1 MAILKFI
8 GCEGEAHV
16 EKVVAGGTVAAK
28 DLVTLKTDGQAEVT
42 AGGAPIFGQALNAAT
57 SGGDLYVLR
66 GSRMQFIM
74 DNDNVGTTFAAS
86 HVGARFD
93 TTGGTGAQVVDTSTV
108 AQVGDGTDT
117 GQLLCIAYNPK
128 GFGYDSDTSLGIF
141 EVIERQ

>member
-8 GCEGEAHV
+8 GCEGEPHV
-16 EKVVAGGTVAAK
+16 EKVVSGDTIAAK
-28 DLVTLKTDGQAEVT
+28 DLVTLQTDGQAEVT
-42 AGGAPIFGQALNAAT
+42 GAGEPIFGQALNAAT
-57 SGGDLYVLR
+57 SGADLYVLR

-86 HVGARFD
+86 HVGARAD
-93 TTGGTGAQVVDTSTV
+93 TIGGTGAQKIDTSSV

-117 GQLLCIAYNPK
+117 GQVLLIAYNPK
-128 GFGYDSDTSLGIF
+128 GFGYDTDTSLCIA

>member
-16 EKVVAGGTVAAK
+16 EKVVAGGTVTAK
-28 DLVTLKTDGQAEVT
+28 DLVNLMTDGQAELAST
-42 AGGAPIFGQALNAAT
+42 GDPIFGQALNSAT

-74 DNDNVGTTFAAS
+74 DNDNTGTTFAAT
-86 HVGARFD
+86 HVGGRFD
-93 TTGGTGAQVVDTSTV
+93 LAGATGAQVIDTSTV